1 MHFANPPSWWLGI
14 LIAAAIA
21 ATAFL
26 SYRRPLA
33 PLSPK
38 ERATLM
44 ALRAV
49 ALLIVAIFLA
59 RPIVLAPPAG
69 SKDAVVPILVDV
81 SRSMRVADADGRPRI
96 SEAADL
102 VRQLVPTLSGRFT
115 TEIYGVGDVAVARLA
130 GRPLGSRAAKRLD
143 PRGGEHP

>member
-38 ERATLM
+38 ERGTLM
-44 ALRAV
+44 ALRTV

-69 SKDAVVPILVDV
+69 SKDAVVPSWWTYPAACAWRMPTDARE
-81 SRSMRVADADGRPRI
+81 SRRPPI
-96 SEAADL
+96 SSA
-102 VRQLVPTLSGRFT
+102 SWF
-115 TEIYGVGDVAVARLA
+115 
-130 GRPLGSRAAKRLD
+130 RP
-143 PRGGEHP
+143 